1 MMDESD
7 AIRKVSEKWGFG
19 MAPPKAKIHLDRI
32 AACDLCLEILC
43 SRSLWRSEDQTLQSL
58 STVKGLFNRIVRED
72 QWDWFTVSAQLGYPS
87 RQLSRVIV
95 SEIALLRRAIVNKDH
110 VNFTRTRDRLCHMP
124 TRVCLSIFLGK
135 ASIYTKPGAG
145 WIYVLSTREFRDL
158 LKIGMTTRGVEYR
171 AREINRATGVAIPFG
186 VRRCWLVSDPTRAER
201 IIHRRLHKFR
211 LRDDR
216 EFFRVSFIEAAQ
228 IIDAV
233 MREESLE
240 LETLATWLS
249 NVAGQQ

>member
-1 MMDESD
+1 MIDESN

-19 MAPPKAKIHLDRI
+19 MAPPKTNIHMDRI
-32 AACDLCLEILC
+32 AACNLCLEILC
-43 SRSLWRSEDQTLQSL
+43 SRTLRESEPQTLQSL

-87 RQLSRVIV
+87 RQLSRVIAN
-95 SEIALLRRAIVNKDH
+95 EIALLRSAIANNNH
-110 VNFTRTRDRLCHMP
+110 VTFNRTCARLCRIP
-124 TRVCLSIFLGK
+124 TRVCLSRFLGK
-135 ASIYTKPGAG
+135 ASVYRKPGAG
-145 WIYVLSTREFRDL
+145 WIYVLSTRELRDL
-158 LKIGMTTRGVEYR
+158 LKIGMTTRGVEHR

-186 VRRCWLVSDPTRAER
+186 VRRCWLVSDPTKAER
-201 IIHRRLHKFR
+201 IIHRRLHRFR

-216 EFFRVSFIEAAQ
+216 EFFRVSFIEAVQ

-240 LETLATWLS
+240 
-249 NVAGQQ
+249 